1 MLEKRNF
8 AWPIT
13 AINKYDYLLMERFI
27 DMYRDFLKS
36 KKIIIFGA
44 GIRGTEI
51 SIILKDIY
59 HEDILFVDNNK
70 EKWGGYIDD
79 YPIISPE
86 EMLKI
91 NTNRVILI
99 STEEYVAIE
108 DQLESYGLVKG
119 KDYFCLH
126 NNQYEMFVDE
136 FALKNDYSTLIM
148 GDCMFE
154 MIAFD
159 DKQKDSLA
167 EIISD
172 KMGSSN
178 VKLLTM
184 HGMNMLGFYHIMVE
198 QCKQINKPK
207 IFVVMINFETLTGKQ
222 HLLPRS
228 QHTKLI
234 EMINTMIQ
242 NDSSEFSEY
251 KDLTKSR
258 VENVNAEFF
267 TTNKYTTNNKGNI
280 NEKASKLF
288 LKLNYMYNLDL
299 NIEPVRYF
307 VKIIDFC
314 IENNIKLIPFV
325 PPVNYQLGIELFGDK
340 FEERYSRNLE
350 ALKLLI
356 SEKGFELLD
365 LSHIITKAYF
375 SHSSTPDETV
385 NYEGRQI
392 VADKIVNKI
401 NEHLKGAIK

>member
-70 EKWGGYIDD
+70 EKWGGYIDG
-79 YPIISPE
+79 YLIISPE

-108 DQLESYGLVKG
+108 DQLKSYGLVKG
-119 KDYFCLH
+119 ADYFCLH

-234 EMINTMIQ
+234 DMINTMIQ

-325 PPVNYQLGIELFGDK
+325 PPVNYQLGIELFDNK
-340 FEERYSRNLE
+340 FEECYSRNLE

>member
-27 DMYRDFLKS
+27 DMYRGFLKS

-136 FALKNDYSTLIM
+136 FSLKNDYSTLIM

-172 KMGSSN
+172 KMGPSN

-234 EMINTMIQ
+234 DMINTMIQ
-242 NDSSEFSEY
+242 NDSIEFSEY

-401 NEHLKGAIK
+401 NDYLKGAIK

>member
-70 EKWGGYIDD
+70 EKWGGYIDG
-79 YPIISPE
+79 YLIISPE

-108 DQLESYGLVKG
+108 DQLKSYGLVKG
-119 KDYFCLH
+119 ADYFCLH

-234 EMINTMIQ
+234 EMINTMIR

-325 PPVNYQLGIELFGDK
+325 PPVNYQLGIELFDNK
-340 FEERYSRNLE
+340 FEECYSRNLE

>member
-70 EKWGGYIDD
+70 EKWGGYIDG
-79 YPIISPE
+79 YLIISPE

-108 DQLESYGLVKG
+108 DQLKSYGLVKG
-119 KDYFCLH
+119 ADYFCLH

-136 FALKNDYSTLIM
+136 FSLKNDYSTLIM

-325 PPVNYQLGIELFGDK
+325 PPVNYQLGIELFDNK
-340 FEERYSRNLE
+340 FEECYSRNLE

>member
-1 MLEKRNF
+1 MLDRRNF
-8 AWPIT
+8 AWPVT

-27 DMYRDFLKS
+27 NTYCDFFKS
-36 KKIIIFGA
+36 KQIIIFGA

-51 SIILKDIY
+51 SIILKDLY

-79 YPIISPE
+79 YLIISPE

-91 NTNRVILI
+91 NTGKVILI
-99 STEEYVAIE
+99 STEEYIAIE
-108 DQLESYGLVKG
+108 EQLKGYGLVRE

-136 FALKNDYSTLIM
+136 FDSKKDYSTLIM

-159 DKQKDSLA
+159 DKQKISLV
-167 EIISD
+167 EVISD
-172 KMGSSN
+172 KMGESN

-184 HGMNMLGFYHIMVE
+184 HGMNMLGFYHIMME
-198 QCKQINKPK
+198 QCKYISKPE

-228 QHTKLI
+228 QHTKLM
-234 EMINTMIQ
+234 EMINNIIGNQ
-242 NDSSEFSEY
+242 SIEFSEY
-251 KDLTKSR
+251 TNLTKSR
-258 VENVNAEFF
+258 IENVNAEFF

-280 NEKASKLF
+280 SEKASKLF

-299 NIEPVRYF
+299 NIEPMEYF
-307 VKIIDFC
+307 IKIIDFC
-314 IENNIKLIPFV
+314 IENNIKLVPFV
-325 PPVNYQLGIELFGDK
+325 PPVNYELGIELFGDK
-340 FEERYSRNLE
+340 FEACYSKNLE
-350 ALKLLI
+350 VLKFVI

-365 LSHIITKAYF
+365 LSHIITKTYF

-392 VADKIVNKI
+392 VANKI
-401 NEHLKGAIK
+401 INEINKYLKGETK

>member
-70 EKWGGYIDD
+70 EKWGGYIDG
-79 YPIISPE
+79 YLIISPE

-108 DQLESYGLVKG
+108 DQLKSYGLVKG
-119 KDYFCLH
+119 ADYFCLH

-325 PPVNYQLGIELFGDK
+325 PPVNYQLGIELFDDK
-340 FEERYSRNLE
+340 FEECYSRNLE

>member
-136 FALKNDYSTLIM
+136 FSLKNDYSTLIM

-172 KMGSSN
+172 KMGPSN

-234 EMINTMIQ
+234 DMINTMIQ
-242 NDSSEFSEY
+242 NDSIEFSEY

-401 NEHLKGAIK
+401 NDYLKGAIK

>member
-136 FALKNDYSTLIM
+136 FSLKNDYSTLIM

-172 KMGSSN
+172 KMGPSN

-234 EMINTMIQ
+234 DMINTMIQ
-242 NDSSEFSEY
+242 NDSIEFSEY

-325 PPVNYQLGIELFGDK
+325 PPVNYQLGIELFDDK
-340 FEERYSRNLE
+340 FEECYSRNLE

-401 NEHLKGAIK
+401 NDYLKGAIK

>member
-70 EKWGGYIDD
+70 EKWGGYIDG
-79 YPIISPE
+79 YLIISPE

-108 DQLESYGLVKG
+108 DQLKSYGLVKG
-119 KDYFCLH
+119 ADYFCLH

-325 PPVNYQLGIELFGDK
+325 PPVNYQLGIELFDNK
-340 FEERYSRNLE
+340 FEECYSRNLE

>member
-325 PPVNYQLGIELFGDK
+325 PPVNYQLGIELFDNK
-340 FEERYSRNLE
+340 FEECYSRNLE

>member
-70 EKWGGYIDD
+70 EKWGGYIDG
-79 YPIISPE
+79 YLIISPE

-108 DQLESYGLVKG
+108 DQLKSYGLVKG
-119 KDYFCLH
+119 ADYFCLH

-234 EMINTMIQ
+234 DMINTMIQ

>member
-70 EKWGGYIDD
+70 EKWGGYIDG
-79 YPIISPE
+79 YLIISPE

-136 FALKNDYSTLIM
+136 FSLKNDYSTLIM

-325 PPVNYQLGIELFGDK
+325 PPVNYQLGIELFDNK
-340 FEERYSRNLE
+340 FEECYSRNLE

>member
-108 DQLESYGLVKG
+108 DQLKSYGLVKG
-119 KDYFCLH
+119 ADYFCLH

-136 FALKNDYSTLIM
+136 FSLKNDYSTLIM

-242 NDSSEFSEY
+242 NDSIEFSEY

-325 PPVNYQLGIELFGDK
+325 PPVNYQLGIELFDNK
-340 FEERYSRNLE
+340 FEECYSRNLE